1 MTLAKTNAPLILF
14 EVTPERLQDLW
25 PFLRRGL
32 DSVHKRMHPD
42 WLPESVFTALAM
54 GGASCVIAQRRNRL
68 LGFQV
73 YYRQL
78 KPWSKK
84 PELFIWAAWDLPI
97 KEWQEGDDIPE
108 MVAAMWRYVN
118 NIAISNYGTDV
129 ITWGTTVG
137 RARAYEKKY
146 GWKPKY
152 VTFYIKATNGD

>member
-1 MTLAKTNAPLILF
+1 MLAKTNKPLVLF

-32 DSVHKRMHPD
+32 EDIKRKQKPD
-42 WLPESVFTALAM
+42 WIPESVFAALAT
-54 GGASCVIAQRRNRL
+54 GGTQCVIASRGDRL
-68 LGFQV
+68 LGFEVFYKQI
-73 YYRQL
+73 
-78 KPWSKK
+78 KPWSRK

-97 KEWQEGDDIPE
+97 REWQEGDDMPE

-118 NIAISNYGTDV
+118 NVAISNYGTDV
-129 ITWGTTVG
+129 ITWGTTLS

-152 VTFYIKATNGD
+152 VTFYEKANVD